1 MAMIR
6 KELTIDR
13 VFEINSIINSSQDLQ
28 SLLDTIMQTIKDVLH
43 TEGCSLLLYLKE
55 EDCLYFHTSKGEK
68 SDLLPSMKVPRGR
81 GIAGLVLET
90 LKPLIVNDAQNDD
103 RIYREIDKTVGFVT
117 KNLICVP
124 MVAQGEVQGVVEAV
138 NTIGRNSFDEYD
150 IHLLQNLSI
159 MAAIAIRNRILMDEL
174 ENKFNEIQ
182 CLLKVS
188 QALQDITNIEQF
200 LEVAFRSALDLIHVE
215 RFSFAYKSRSKGIW
229 RLVKTYGFTLEP
241 EYIYIDANHGV
252 IGHIIRTR
260 EPLLVTNT
268 DETNLN
274 FLYPENYK
282 SKSFI
287 SIPIFLNS
295 EIFGI
300 LSVSDKKNKKAFNSS
315 DLHLLIIISNHI
327 LEAYKALL
335 SKEKEKKLEAIH
347 RDLQIASK
355 IQLYSLPVIPKELR
369 GMEVETY
376 YQSSREIGGD
386 FYDMIYHNDNEFS
399 ALIADVSGKGIPAAL
414 FMEFSKTILASEVH
428 RITSPAQS
436 LQNANRILKD
446 KFDHMM
452 LVEVMLI
459 RIFTLEKKFVFSS
472 AGHNRQFFY
481 KKATG
486 KVGLLSGKGI
496 PLGTKMKQFEIT
508 ETLLNYETGDM
519 IILYTDGITETMN
532 SKKEM
537 FGEERFIEL
546 IENNADLPLE
556 QLKDL
561 IKIKTDEFRGRSDS
575 LEDDCTLLLIR
586 MK

>member
-1 MAMIR
+1 MNR
-6 KELTIDR
+6 KDLTIDR
-13 VFEINSIINSSQDLQ
+13 VFEINSRINSSHDLN
-28 SLLDTIMQTIKDVLH
+28 SLLDTIMETIKDVLN

-90 LKPLIVNDAQNDD
+90 LEPVIVNDAQQDD
-103 RIYREIDKTVGFVT
+103 RIYREIDKSVGFVT

-138 NTIGRNSFDEYD
+138 NTVDRDSFEEYD

-159 MAAIAIRNRILMDEL
+159 MAAIAIRNRILVEDL
-174 ENKFNEIQ
+174 ESKYNEIQ

-188 QALQDITNIEQF
+188 QALQNINNIEQF
-200 LEVAFRSALDLIHVE
+200 LEVAFRSALELINVE
-215 RFSFAYKSRSKGIW
+215 RFSFAYKSRSKGNW
-229 RLVKTYGFTLEP
+229 RLVKTYGFTLDP
-241 EYIYIDANHGV
+241 EYIYIDASHGV
-252 IGHIIRTR
+252 IGHIIRTG

-268 DETNLN
+268 DETKLE

-355 IQLYSLPVIPKELR
+355 IQLYSLPVIPKKLK
-369 GMEVETY
+369 GMQVESF

-386 FYDMIYHNDNEFS
+386 FYDLIYHGENEFS

-428 RITSPAQS
+428 SIKSPAKS
-436 LQNANRILKD
+436 LHNANQILKE
-446 KFDHMM
+446 KFNYMM
-452 LVEVMLI
+452 LVEVMLL
-459 RIFTLEKKFVFSS
+459 RIFTNEKKFIFAS
-472 AGHNRQFFY
+472 AGHNRQFYY
-481 KKATG
+481 KKSSG
-486 KVGLLSGKGI
+486 KVNLLSGKGI
-496 PLGTKMKQFEIT
+496 PLGTRMQNFEIS
-508 ETLLNYETGDM
+508 ETTVSYNSGDL

-532 SKKEM
+532 HNKEM

-546 IENNADLPLE
+546 IENNAELPLE
-556 QLKDL
+556 SLKDL
-561 IKIKTDEFRGRSDS
+561 IKLKTDEFRGRSEN

-586 MK
+586 LE